1 MNNRQIIV
9 GLEERS
15 YPIIIGQDLFKTRNA
30 LDDIGLR
37 GQRFVFVTNDVVGP
51 IYLSAVAECFLSS
64 GKSIESI
71 IIPDGEQF
79 KSQDTLISIYD
90 QLIAKRIDRSTTVV
104 ALGGGVVGDVAG
116 FAAATYQ
123 RGIPFIQIPTTL
135 LAQVDSSVG
144 GKTAIN
150 HPAGKNMIGAF
161 YQPKAVFISL
171 DMLRTLPDR
180 EFKAGLAEVV
190 KYGAIMDYTFFI
202 WLEHNMRALLNREYD
217 ALAYAVERCCLNKA
231 KIVEDDETE
240 SGSRA
245 LLNFGHTFGHAVEAG
260 LGYGK
265 WLHGEAVAVGML
277 MAASL
282 SVLAGELEQSDW
294 VRIQK
299 LLIQV
304 GLPVEAPDLGCNR
317 YLELMGYDKKV
328 LDGKLRLVLLKNLG
342 TAYVTPDFSEELL
355 IEVLI
360 GVKQ

>member
-1 MNNRQIIV
+1 
-9 GLEERS
+9 
-15 YPIIIGQDLFKTRNA
+15 
-30 LDDIGLR
+30 
-37 GQRFVFVTNDVVGP
+37 
-51 IYLSAVAECFLSS
+51 
-64 GKSIESI
+64 
-71 IIPDGEQF
+71 
-79 KSQDTLISIYD
+79 
-90 QLIAKRIDRSTTVV
+90 
-104 ALGGGVVGDVAG
+104 
-116 FAAATYQ
+116 
-123 RGIPFIQIPTTL
+123 
-135 LAQVDSSVG
+135 
-144 GKTAIN
+144 
-150 HPAGKNMIGAF
+150 
-161 YQPKAVFISL
+161 
-171 DMLRTLPDR
+171 
-180 EFKAGLAEVV
+180 
-190 KYGAIMDYTFFI
+190 
-202 WLEHNMRALLNREYD
+202 MRALLNREYD